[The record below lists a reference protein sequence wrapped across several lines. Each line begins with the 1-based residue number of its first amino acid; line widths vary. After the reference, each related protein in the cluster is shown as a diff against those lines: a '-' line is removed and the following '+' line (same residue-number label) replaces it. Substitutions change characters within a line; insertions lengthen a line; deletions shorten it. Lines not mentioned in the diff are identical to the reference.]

1 MGKISTQNEVGKI
14 AFVFGAV
21 GNSVRFK
28 ILMLVNETQRPLHI
42 KAVAKILKMDY
53 AAVYRHV
60 KILEKSGLLGIY
72 EVGRSRV
79 LYLKNAELVKQIVEL
94 AKIMLQ
100 KL

>member
-1 MGKISTQNEVGKI
+1 MFEKEEIGKI
-14 AFVFGAV
+14 ALVFEAV
-21 GNSVRFK
+21 GNPARFK
-28 ILMLVNETQRPLHI
+28 ILMLVNETERPLHI

-79 LYLKNAELVKQIVEL
+79 LYSKNADVIKQIIEL
-94 AKIMLQ
+94 AKMVLQ
-100 KL
+100 KS

>member
-1 MGKISTQNEVGKI
+1 VGKISTQNEVSKI
-14 AFVFGAV
+14 ALVFSAV

-79 LYLKNAELVKQIVEL
+79 LYLKNAELVRQIVEL

>member
-1 MGKISTQNEVGKI
+1 MFEQNEISKI
-14 AFVFGAV
+14 AFTFEAI
-21 GNSVRFK
+21 GNPVRFK
-28 ILMLVNETQRPLHI
+28 ILMLVKETERPLHI

-79 LYLKNAELVKQIVEL
+79 LYSKNSEVIKHVIEL
-94 AKIMLQ
+94 AKMIL
-100 KL
+100 

>member
-1 MGKISTQNEVGKI
+1 MSIQNEASKI
-14 AFVFGAV
+14 AFLFNAI